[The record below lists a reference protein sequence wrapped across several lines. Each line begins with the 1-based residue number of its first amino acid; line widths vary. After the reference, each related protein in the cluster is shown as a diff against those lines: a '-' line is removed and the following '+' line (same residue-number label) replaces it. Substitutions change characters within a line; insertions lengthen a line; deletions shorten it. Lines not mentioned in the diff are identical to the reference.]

1 MPLFSPLMA
10 DSTDTVIMQ
19 QQLPPLSTW
28 SSHLCTHK
36 IAHEQVS
43 TSWCMRNAVSYLSC
57 YINLVTCM
65 HSSISDLSCY
75 IIIIYKMWNKSLN
88 TPSCLIC
95 FLPTSCDKTR
105 WKSRNITLL
114 TKIHI
119 VKAIVFPVVMYGC
132 ESWIIKKA
140 EQWRIDGFE
149 LWHWRRLLN
158 ALCIARRTNQPIL
171 QEINPEYLLE
181 ALLLKMKLQ
190 YFGQLI
196 WRADPLE
203 KTLMLR
209 KIEGQRRRRWQRMRW
224 WEGITE
230 SVDMSLRKLREIV
243 IGREAWHATVHG
255 VTKSQTWL
263 ATEQQWTTSMLCPN
277 ESEQILLVKR
287 KRK

>member
-95 FLPTSCDKTR
+95 FLPTSCDKTK

-132 ESWIIKKA
+132 EIWTIKMTECQRTDA
-140 EQWRIDGFE
+140 FE
-149 LWHWRRLLN
+149 LWCWRRFFRVPWT
-158 ALCIARRTNQPIL
+158 ARRSN
-171 QEINPEYLLE
+171 
-181 ALLLKMKLQ
+181 
-190 YFGQLI
+190 
-196 WRADPLE
+196 
-203 KTLMLR
+203 
-209 KIEGQRRRRWQRMRW
+209 
-224 WEGITE
+224 
-230 SVDMSLRKLREIV
+230 
-243 IGREAWHATVHG
+243 
-255 VTKSQTWL
+255 
-263 ATEQQWTTSMLCPN
+263 
-277 ESEQILLVKR
+277 
-287 KRK
+287 